1 MKRKALITGAR
12 PHPFTGPWVALEKG
26 SEWDIEGLRPGIRV
40 EHSDGRARAIIED
53 LDTLDRVSVI
63 AVERAC

>member
-12 PHPFTGPWVALEKG
+12 PHPFEGPWVALEED
-26 SEWDIEGLRPGIRV
+26 SDWIIEGLRPGIRV
-40 EHSDGRARAIIED
+40 EHENGRARAIIED
-53 LDTLDRVSVI
+53 LDTLERVSVI